1 MGSLTIIRFIACL
14 FTNSI
19 LRHFHGA
26 GEIALG
32 KAFAR

>member
-1 MGSLTIIRFIACL
+1 MGSLPIIQFIACL

-19 LRHFHGA
+19 LRRFHGA
-26 GEIALG
+26 GEGALG